1 MRILHML
8 LNFRPDPRLW
18 HLACEGNNETLKTK
32 EKPKKTM
39 NMPKIKSQSCIELGG
54 VDFLILQNN
63 TLGNFPFL
71 VENNERP
78 LVTEMVILRTTL
90 VPFLQC

>member
-39 NMPKIKSQSCIELGG
+39 NMPKIKS
-54 VDFLILQNN
+54 
-63 TLGNFPFL
+63 
-71 VENNERP
+71 
-78 LVTEMVILRTTL
+78 
-90 VPFLQC
+90 